1 MRYETI
7 RLEVPGQQTGEA
19 LMQLYLLDS
28 LEFAPDRL
36 RPMIIVIPGGGYTA
50 VPIGKRNR
58 SL

>member
-28 LEFAPDRL
+28 LEVAPDRL
-36 RPMIIVIPGGGYTA
+36 
-50 VPIGKRNR
+50 GKRTR

>member
-36 RPMIIVIPGGGYTA
+36 RPMIIVIPA